1 MRADLETLT
10 AKSKEQGFHT
20 PAIIVVGEAA
30 AFNLQPETVN
40 PRGPLDG
47 ITVGLIG
54 TEHFTDQMEIALRKE
69 GAKTETLLRMECLE
83 EKGKN
88 AMASVYPRLG
98 AYTWLVLTS
107 VNGVRL
113 FFKGLF
119 ESGLDIRALGHM
131 KVAAIGAA
139 TCRAL
144 LDRGIPAGSCAGG
157 ILLCQPGSGAF

>member
-1 MRADLETLT
+1 M
-10 AKSKEQGFHT
+10 
-20 PAIIVVGEAA
+20 GEAA

-47 ITVGLIG
+47 MTVGLIG

-98 AYTWLVLTS
+98 TYTWLVLTS

-119 ESGLDIRALGHM
+119 ESAWISGL
-131 KVAAIGAA
+131 
-139 TCRAL
+139 
-144 LDRGIPAGSCAGG
+144 
-157 ILLCQPGSGAF
+157 